1 MAASSTSVH
10 GRLYRMTCPSRR
22 TYLVVE
28 TPTLAVC
35 GAIGLPISAP
45 TEFSDGSSSGGMCS
59 SPPTEYW
66 NEPNSA
72 LVDVL
77 LPDSATPI
85 QPTIGARIRNVGPIW
100 ANPCA
105 IVLAMPDQ
113 LNTSASPKMIG
124 ATSSAPHICENVVR
138 KISASCAGRT
148 RCTTTMISQ
157 DTKIQVPAI
166 AGAND
171 QDTLLALWDS
181 ELTADTVGFT
191 KL

>member
-1 MAASSTSVH
+1 
-10 GRLYRMTCPSRR
+10 MTCPSRR

-35 GAIGLPISAP
+35 GATGLPISAP

-85 QPTIGARIRNVGPIW
+85 QPMMGARMRNVGPIW

-124 ATSSAPHICENVVR
+124 ATSSAPHICENVVLKMGASSLSGTR
-138 KISASCAGRT
+138 SAI
-148 RCTTTMISQ
+148 TMISQ
-157 DTKIQVPAI
+157 ETRIQVPAI

-171 QDTLLALWDS
+171 QDTLLALPDS
-181 ELTADTVGFT
+181 ELTASTVGFT